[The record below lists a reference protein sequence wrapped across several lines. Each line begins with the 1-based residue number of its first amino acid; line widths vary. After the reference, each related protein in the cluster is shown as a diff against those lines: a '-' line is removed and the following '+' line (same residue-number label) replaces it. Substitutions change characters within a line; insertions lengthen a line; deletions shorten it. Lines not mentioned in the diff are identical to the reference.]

1 LEVSDFIFIN
11 LRSHLMRRKLLLFII
26 TALFSLSF
34 AVVFAQDTPQTT
46 DEPAATE
53 VPASTEAPTSGET
66 AVLLPAVATGLNNP
80 RHIFFGSDGT
90 LYIAEAGQGGDIE
103 TQGPF
108 GPVKAGQT
116 AQISAVAPD
125 GTQSVVVPKLVSMDA
140 GFGQIEGP
148 TSILVTDD
156 SYWISLGM
164 GMDVPIADGA
174 LTMAVVQIDKAS
186 GEIKQTI
193 DMSAF
198 EKANNPDKSQEKVS
212 NPSDLALGADG
223 TLYIA
228 DASGNS
234 VFTWTADAGLKLFAS
249 WPVTDSPDEPQSVPT
264 SLAIGPD
271 GDVYVGFLSGFPF
284 PYKGARI
291 ERYGA
296 DGTLKEAYPDLNL
309 ITDILVTA
317 DGTLYAVSLASGFGD
332 DGFYNPNSGSVIN
345 IVKEDVG
352 VVLDGLNYP
361 YGIAQDNDGNLFV
374 TVDSAFLAPD
384 SGKVVPVG
392 GK

>member
-1 LEVSDFIFIN
+1 
-11 LRSHLMRRKLLLFII
+11 MMI
-26 TALFSLSF
+26 TLFSLSF
-34 AVVFAQDTPQTT
+34 TAVFAQDTPQST

-53 VPASTEAPTSGET
+53 EPSGGEATVLPSAIAS
-66 AVLLPAVATGLNNP
+66 GLNNP

-103 TQGPF
+103 AQGPF

-116 AQISAVAPD
+116 AQISAVASD
-125 GTQSVVVPKLVSMDA
+125 GTQSVVVPNLVSMDG

-156 SYWISLGM
+156 SYWITLGM
-164 GMDVPIADGA
+164 GTQEPIADGA

-186 GEIKQTI
+186 GEIKQNI

-198 EKANNPDKSQEKVS
+198 ELENNPDSSQEKVS
-212 NPSDLALGADG
+212 NPADLALGADG

-228 DASGNS
+228 DASGNT
-234 VFTWTADAGLKLFAS
+234 VLTWTADTGLQLFAS
-249 WPVTDSPDEPQSVPT
+249 WPVTDSPEDPQSVPT

-291 ERYGA
+291 ERLA
-296 DGTLKEAYPDLNL
+296 PDGTLKETYSDLTL
-309 ITDILVTA
+309 VTDILVTA
-317 DGTLYAVSLASGFGD
+317 DGTLYAVELANGFGD
-332 DGFYNPNSGSVIN
+332 AGYNANTGRV
-345 IVKEDVG
+345 VKVVKGDIG

-374 TVDSAFLAPD
+374 TVDSAFLSPD
-384 SGKVVPVG
+384 SGKVIPVG
-392 GK
+392 GM